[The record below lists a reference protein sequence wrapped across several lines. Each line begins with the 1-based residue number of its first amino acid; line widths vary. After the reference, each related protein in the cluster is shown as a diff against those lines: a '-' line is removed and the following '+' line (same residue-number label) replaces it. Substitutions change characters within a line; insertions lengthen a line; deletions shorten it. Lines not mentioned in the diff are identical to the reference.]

1 MTSQQIQ
8 SSPLAQSVQLM
19 REYLIKTDANGYEC
33 FLDELHACVTVCD
46 LQSLLLNTLASRFQY
61 DVIDLSGA
69 SHDPDKIEALEEREE
84 AIETLHRCSYF
95 SPETFNAQF
104 LQTLRYS
111 LLNIHPETL

>member
-1 MTSQQIQ
+1 MTLPQIQ
-8 SSPLAQSVQLM
+8 SSPLAHSVQMM

-61 DVIDLSGA
+61 DVIDLLPA
-69 SHDPDKIEALEEREE
+69 SDSETLSKDILDRKE

-95 SPETFNAQF
+95 SPDTFASQF
-104 LQTLRYS
+104 FFSLRYA
-111 LLNIHPETL
+111 LLNIHPES